1 MWECYVSTCVA
12 RLLGSSP
19 PPQRRPVP
27 DHFLY
32 FFFHSFR
39 CRHTSPE
46 ILSINQ
52 WIGRAKIQ
60 IQHLGGIQNHIGLFF
75 WKISISKNFIK
86 LDWNLPDTSFYGD
99 FLVLIVLKIELD
111 LTKTCQRHE
120 IMFWIAKNATFLNT
134 SLIAKN
140 NKFRHFQVKF
150 PPFKAKTRFENA
162 ETRFENS
169 KTRYFTLIIRV
180 DYSRMV
186 LKKPSYKSGPRYGSM
201 LTTKPA
207 TQYMV

>member
-1 MWECYVSTCVA
+1 MWECYVYLCRAPTRFFPASSAETGPWSLS
-12 RLLGSSP
+12 LLLLSFFSL
-19 PPQRRPVP
+19 QT
-27 DHFLY
+27 HFSRN
-32 FFFHSFR
+32 FVNKPMNWS
-39 CRHTSPE
+39 
-46 ILSINQ
+46 
-52 WIGRAKIQ
+52 
-60 IQHLGGIQNHIGLFF
+60 
-75 WKISISKNFIK
+75 SKNSDSASGRYSESYQAFFLKKYRFPKNLIK

-99 FLVLIVLKIELD
+99 FLVPIVLKIELD
-111 LTKTCQRHE
+111 LTKTCERHE
-120 IMFWIAKNATFLNT
+120 IMFWIAKNAAFLNT

-186 LKKPSYKSGPRYGSM
+186 LKK
-201 LTTKPA
+201 A
-207 TQYMV
+207 FI